1 MSVHVINAVHLMLS
15 QVYYMFWLYGV
26 RQTHPINMH
35 FFFRFLNY
43 DFCMCVHVADFYIK
57 IYLSKSV
64 RWYSKGQ
71 SKVAELRQVY
81 NKKVKS
87 KH

>member
-1 MSVHVINAVHLMLS
+1 
-15 QVYYMFWLYGV
+15 
-26 RQTHPINMH
+26 
-35 FFFRFLNY
+35 
-43 DFCMCVHVADFYIK
+43 MCVHVADFYIK

-81 NKKVKS
+81 HKKVKVNIDRKKTS
-87 KH
+87 KNAIELPNKMSR

>member
-1 MSVHVINAVHLMLS
+1 
-15 QVYYMFWLYGV
+15 
-26 RQTHPINMH
+26 
-35 FFFRFLNY
+35 
-43 DFCMCVHVADFYIK
+43 MCVHVADFYIK